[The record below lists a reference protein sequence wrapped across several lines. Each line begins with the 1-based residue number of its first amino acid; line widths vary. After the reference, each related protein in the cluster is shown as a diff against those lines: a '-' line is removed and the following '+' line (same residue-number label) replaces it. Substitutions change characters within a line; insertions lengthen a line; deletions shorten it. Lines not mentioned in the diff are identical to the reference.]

1 MLQREEIQRRILEIT
16 DNPHALID
24 LNEEIAFLKE
34 RQRQRYFG
42 KFVNATNFLAK
53 NITENYAAKG
63 ETTMNKMI
71 AQNERIFD
79 AQAKKE
85 EMEIEKHKMK
95 VFLLHKWSIIRCKK
109 KQYEEEMYVRNQKE
123 QRNFGWHQLINMDQM
138 VRFIFTKFND
148 IRWNIRLN

>member
-1 MLQREEIQRRILEIT
+1 M
-16 DNPHALID
+16 ID

-85 EMEIEKHKMK
+85 EIEIEKHKMK

-109 KQYEEEMYVRNQKE
+109 KQYEEEMYVRN
-123 QRNFGWHQLINMDQM
+123 
-138 VRFIFTKFND
+138 
-148 IRWNIRLN
+148 